1 MLQILI
7 IDTMTKIKL
16 TLLFYNNYI
25 KCYKIKIIGVNG
37 DDTAIN
43 DNFIDFIRNLSS
55 YSKKFVSILIK
66 LSMNRKQKTIAKVIS
81 LFFPFIEINI
91 RCSVLSYSSVCL
103 SIY

>member
-16 TLLFYNNYI
+16 TLLFYNDYI
-25 KCYKIKIIGVNG
+25 KYYKIKIIGVIG

-55 YSKKFVSILIK
+55 YSKKIVSILIK

-103 SIY
+103 LIY

>member
-16 TLLFYNNYI
+16 TLLFYNDYI
-25 KCYKIKIIGVNG
+25 KDYKIKIIGVNG

-43 DNFIDFIRNLSS
+43 DNFVDFIRNLSS
-55 YSKKFVSILIK
+55 YWKKFVSILIK

-91 RCSVLSYSSVCL
+91 RCLVLS
-103 SIY
+103 